1 MSARSIASAA
11 AVALFVPVAA
21 AGQVAPRVGAPS
33 SPLLASYD
41 FEKPTPSGPD
51 TFWARA
57 VDGGA
62 VDLSTAFRFGGE
74 RSLRLHE
81 RAGNGDFVEFLAY
94 FPERRAGTVFIQFYV
109 LFAEPGERFN
119 FGLAGSGWFLAKA
132 QHGHAVWLQ
141 TEGGKLRHQPASGW
155 EDLLAIRPFVWYL
168 VDLAYHVDAG
178 RYDLAIWE
186 EDRQEP
192 LLDLRAVR
200 GYADADAS
208 SVRFASLIGD
218 LEDRGSFDVFVDE
231 LVIGSHPSVRLAPF
245 VAPGRRR
252 LFVDLLEG
260 GTPLPTEAKADLPA
274 LAQRYLSDLQD
285 LDGPMGKELAAG
297 IEGVGDAALRAGDLP
312 LAAELFE
319 SLRSSPDGAQV
330 TRAMLKLSDVHHL
343 SGNRRAERALREA
356 IYGRLSYQEASRP

>member
-1 MSARSIASAA
+1 MSIRSVAGTALLAAVVAASAA
-11 AVALFVPVAA
+11 AQAA
-21 AGQVAPRVGAPS
+21 RPAEAPA

-41 FEKPTPSGPD
+41 FERPTPSGPD

-57 VDGGA
+57 AEGAA
-62 VDLSTAFRFGGE
+62 VDLSTAFRFEGE

-94 FPERRAGTVFIQFYV
+94 FPERLTGSVFVQFYV

-119 FGLAGSGWFLAKA
+119 FGLAGSRWFLSRGR
-132 QHGHAVWLQ
+132 HGHAVWLQ
-141 TEGGKLRHQPASGW
+141 TEGGRLRHQPASGW

-168 VDLAYHVDAG
+168 VDLAYHVDSG

-186 EDRQEP
+186 EDRRDP
-192 LLDLRAVR
+192 LVDLRGVR
-200 GYADADAS
+200 GFADADAS

-218 LEDRGSFDVFVDE
+218 LEDRGSFDVFVDQ

-252 LFVDLLEG
+252 LFIDVLAA
-260 GTPLPTEAKADLPA
+260 GTPPPAGAERDLPG
-274 LAQRYLSDLQD
+274 LARSYLPELLDESRP
-285 LDGPMGKELAAG
+285 LDGELAAAV
-297 IEGVGDAALRAGDLP
+297 EGVADAALRAGDLP
-312 LAAELFE
+312 VAAELLE
-319 SLRSSPDGAQV
+319 GLRRSPDGAQV
-330 TRAMLKLSDVHHL
+330 TRAMLKLSDVYHL

-356 IYGRLSYQEASRP
+356 IYGRLTYEEASRP

>member
-1 MSARSIASAA
+1 MRRRSVASVTLFALAA
-11 AVALFVPVAA
+11 AVAAVAEP
-21 AGQVAPRVGAPS
+21 GQPEATPA

-41 FEKPTPSGPD
+41 FETPSPSGPD
-51 TFWARA
+51 TYWTRA
-57 VDGGA
+57 VDGNEA
-62 VDLSTAFRFGGE
+62 DLSAAFRFAGK

-81 RAGNGDFVEFLAY
+81 TAGNDDFVEFLSY
-94 FPERRAGTVFIQFYV
+94 LPERRTGSVFVQFYV

-119 FGLAGSGWFLAKA
+119 FGLAGSRWFLHKG
-132 QHGHAVWLQ
+132 QHGQAVWLQ
-141 TEGGKLRHQPASGW
+141 TAAGKLRHQPASGW
-155 EDLLAIRPFVWYL
+155 EDLLVIRPFVWYL

-186 EDRQEP
+186 EDRREP

-200 GYADADAS
+200 GFADADAS

-252 LFVDLLEG
+252 LFVDMLAA
-260 GTPLPTEAKADLPA
+260 GTPPAAMEKGDLTA
-274 LAQRYLSDLQD
+274 LGRRHLNDLRE
-285 LDGPMGKELAAG
+285 LDGPMGKELAAS
-297 IEGVGDAALRAGDLP
+297 IEGVADAALRGRELA

-319 SLRSSPDGAQV
+319 SLRSVPDAAQV
-330 TRAMLKLSDVHHL
+330 TRAMLKLADVHHL
-343 SGNRRAERALREA
+343 SGNRKAERALREA
-356 IYGRLSYQEASRP
+356 IYGRLTYQEGGRP

>member
-1 MSARSIASAA
+1 MSARSVASA
-11 AVALFVPVAA
+11 VLLALALPLA
-21 AGQVAPRVGAPS
+21 AGGQEDQPAEAPS

-41 FEKPTPSGPD
+41 FERPTPSGPD

-57 VDGGA
+57 AEGGA
-62 VDLSTAFRFGGE
+62 VDLSTAFRLAGE

-94 FPERRAGTVFIQFYV
+94 FPERLTGSVFVQFYV

-119 FGLAGSGWFLAKA
+119 FGLAGSGWFLSKG

-141 TEGGKLRHQPASGW
+141 TEGGKLRHHPASGW
-155 EDLLAIRPFVWYL
+155 EDLLVIRPFVWYL
-168 VDLAYHVDAG
+168 VDLAYHVDSG

-186 EDRQEP
+186 EDREEP

-218 LEDRGSFDVFVDE
+218 LEDRGSFDVFVDQ

-252 LFVDLLEG
+252 LFVDMLEG
-260 GTPLPTEAKADLPA
+260 GTPPPAAAKGDLTA
-274 LAQRYLSDLQD
+274 LGRRYLSELQD
-285 LDGPMGKELAAG
+285 LDGPIGRELAGA
-297 IEGVGDAALRAGDLP
+297 IEGVADAALRAGDLTI
-312 LAAELFE
+312 AAELFE
-319 SLRSSPDGAQV
+319 RLRSSPDGAQV

-343 SGNRRAERALREA
+343 SGNRKAERALREA
-356 IYGRLSYQEASRP
+356 IYGRLTYQEASQP